1 VYKPPPTWEK
11 STTHKIRFTLS
22 KTADEYQLPAFN
34 FDQAMKGKYTQIIRI
49 ERIQNERWY
58 MQYLVHHADFKRRLN
73 IDTER
78 RLYHGCSEQTA
89 NSIIEDGFN
98 RSFAG
103 VHGKFTSL
111 VLLQIYEL
119 LKHIFL

>member
-1 VYKPPPTWEK
+1 MQKTRFILC
-11 STTHKIRFTLS
+11 STTN
-22 KTADEYQLPAFN
+22 EYKSIVTN

-58 MQYLVHHADFKRRLN
+58 MQYLAHSKDFKKRLN
-73 IDTER
+73 LDTEK
-78 RLYHGCSEQTA
+78 RLYHGCPERAA

-103 VHGKFTSL
+103 VNGKFNLSSFAD
-111 VLLQIYEL
+111 LQIVYIPLAE
-119 LKHIFL
+119 INFTPSF